1 MLPRSS
7 TWPSSSGSPRPSG
20 PTAMTTTS
28 WARLVLVLI
37 AALVV
42 QVAVVDQV
50 TVLGAHADLMVLLAA
65 AAGLLAGPER
75 GGLVG
80 FLVGLVADLVVTTPY
95 GLSSLTFVLV
105 GFGFG
110 LLRLAPSARETR
122 TVQVAACVV
131 AGAAGTLLFGLLGA
145 LVGQAGMV
153 GRAALDAVVVVTVG
167 SLLLAWPALWAMGWA
182 LGRPDRAA
190 SAYGVPSGGS
200 ATL

>member
-1 MLPRSS
+1 M
-7 TWPSSSGSPRPSG
+7 
-20 PTAMTTTS
+20 TATS

-37 AALVV
+37 AALVL

-50 TVLGAHADLMVLLAA
+50 TVLGSHADLMVLLAA

-110 LLRLAPSARETR
+110 LLRLAPSAREAR

-131 AGAAGTLLFGLLGA
+131 AGAAGTVLFAFLGA
-145 LVGQAGMV
+145 LVGQSGML
-153 GRAALDAVVVVTVG
+153 GRTALDAVVVVTVG
-167 SLLLAWPALWAMGWA
+167 SLVLAWPALWAMRWA
-182 LGRPDRAA
+182 FSGLDRA
-190 SAYGVPSGGS
+190 SSSYSVPSGGS